1 MGTFSDL
8 DTKDENPEQGKNA
21 RDTQKSRADQDKEE
35 ENEPWQVQRWF
46 S

>member
-1 MGTFSDL
+1 MGTFSDP